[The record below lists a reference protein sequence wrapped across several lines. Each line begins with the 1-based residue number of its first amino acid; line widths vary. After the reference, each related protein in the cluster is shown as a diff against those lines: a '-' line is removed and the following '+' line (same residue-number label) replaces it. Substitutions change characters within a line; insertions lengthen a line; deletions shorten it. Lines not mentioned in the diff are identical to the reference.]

1 MSVSPILS
9 PGSVHLADQSKQKL
23 LLSNNH
29 QQTTSRALPVS
40 SFPHLTKNVAS
51 RLARIAANNGGGE
64 NPSSLTFDLLKRGEN
79 GSTINNS
86 NESLDSNASTLV
98 SDDSVST
105 SSSSSKQLNPRIS
118 QGNMSNSASI
128 SSSLYYVDYNN
139 GQNQNGSNQSQ
150 NGGASSAPPGSL
162 ASSSNRSSICS
173 NSTLTQSSISSYHLS
188 ANPSL
193 DSHENK
199 EGEGDEGDE
208 GDSSDL
214 PPPPPEL
221 RIGAPMRMF
230 SAASSSSSVVAAEG
244 SGE

>member
-1 MSVSPILS
+1 M
-9 PGSVHLADQSKQKL
+9 
-23 LLSNNH
+23 
-29 QQTTSRALPVS
+29 
-40 SFPHLTKNVAS
+40 
-51 RLARIAANNGGGE
+51 
-64 NPSSLTFDLLKRGEN
+64 TFDLLKKGEN

-105 SSSSSKQLNPRIS
+105 SSISSYSKQLNPRIS

-139 GQNQNGSNQSQ
+139 GQNQNGPNQSQ

-199 EGEGDEGDE
+199 EEEGDEGDE

-230 SAASSSSSVVAAEG
+230 SAASSSSVVTAAEG